1 MREYGKCLGQKNC
14 GTSGCFEKIEIQQQL
29 PEKYFIVFPSASLPV
44 KQWPIERFAEI
55 TRRIYKKTGWT
66 LVVCG
71 TKRDAGTIDTF
82 LNEIPE
88 IPVCNMVQKQMYQS
102 L

>member
-1 MREYGKCLGQKNC
+1 MGNAWGRKNC

-55 TRRIYKKTGWT
+55 TRRIYKKQ
-66 LVVCG
+66 
-71 TKRDAGTIDTF
+71 AGHWLYAEQNVTRARSIHF
-82 LNEIPE
+82 
-88 IPVCNMVQKQMYQS
+88 
-102 L
+102 